1 MWRNVVWIIYLFFGS
16 YLLCFE
22 SYIRFLDHICFALDH
37 IFVFWII
44 SALLWIIYSFFGSY
58 LLCFGSYICFFG
70 PFPLLSIIYPHFR
83 PSPPHSNQQKN
94 PLSLNTIRDSN
105 LKTPHKQLDL
115 DPQSAHQHA
124 LAQKFAAFVLLLIE
138 NRIFLGFLFVFVGSL
153 ILELARLLVGY
164 AILG

>member
-16 YLLCFE
+16 YLLCFG
-22 SYIRFLDHICFALDH
+22 SYICFLDHICFALNH

-44 SALLWIIYSFFGSY
+44 SALLWIVY
-58 LLCFGSYICFFG
+58 LFFG

-115 DPQSAHQHA
+115 DPQSARLRA